1 MEKKRLCVILHLYYQ
16 NMWDEIKEY
25 LINLQNIS
33 GFDLFITCIEENN
46 NLFNDIYNSF
56 NKSVNVKIDLV
67 KNTKGADVYPF
78 FHILN
83 KINLDDY
90 SLIFKIHTKQ
100 NFTRKLTCRLP
111 KITNVKFYVGYK
123 LWRNFLLEAILGKQN
138 IPLIL
143 ETFKKN
149 NKTGMMGFDPL
160 LVEYN
165 KEIIT
170 FPHNFNE
177 IASDYN
183 LLPLNKYKC
192 FVGTIFVIR
201 ASLLKCIQNKYGL
214 SDFEV
219 ETDEKFV
226 RLAWTME
233 SLFGYLVEA
242 QGYEI
247 TNFYPKEVKKNL
259 TILSNKITLLLYKF
273 YINKILF
280 KRNKSSK

>member
-56 NKSVNVKIDLV
+56 NKSVNIKIDLV

-170 FPHNFNE
+170 LHQ
-177 IASDYN
+177 IIIYY
-183 LLPLNKYKC
+183 LLININALLVLFLLSEQAYSNVYKINM
-192 FVGTIFVIR
+192 VYLI
-201 ASLLKCIQNKYGL
+201 LKLKQ
-214 SDFEV
+214 
-219 ETDEKFV
+219 
-226 RLAWTME
+226 M
-233 SLFGYLVEA
+233 
-242 QGYEI
+242 
-247 TNFYPKEVKKNL
+247 KNL
-259 TILSNKITLLLYKF
+259 F
-273 YINKILF
+273 V
-280 KRNKSSK
+280 